1 MSSCGKDQQPLL
13 SISLVTEIPAN
24 VSTAVSTE
32 SSVFNAANS
41 SVESGL
47 STSGMTGLQNKRL
60 LTLHKQILTPIQSNS
75 NLTSKTINGIECQ
88 ICKKVN
94 SKNN

>member
-32 SSVFNAANS
+32 SSVFNAVNS

-47 STSGMTGLQNKRL
+47 STSGITGLQNKRL
-60 LTLHKQILTPIQSNS
+60 LTQIQSNS
-75 NLTSKTINGIECQ
+75 NQTSKTINGIECQ

-94 SKNN
+94 SKKN

>member
-32 SSVFNAANS
+32 SSVFNAVNS

-60 LTLHKQILTPIQSNS
+60 LTQIQSNS
-75 NLTSKTINGIECQ
+75 NQTSKTINGIECQ

-94 SKNN
+94 SKKN

>member
-32 SSVFNAANS
+32 SSVFNAVNS

-60 LTLHKQILTPIQSNS
+60 LTQIQSNS
-75 NLTSKTINGIECQ
+75 NQTSKTINGRGQEEL
-88 ICKKVN
+88 
-94 SKNN
+94 